1 MCCGNNTVTDKDG
14 RCCAAGHLDACGVC
28 NGDGIVTD
36 LYVAMHTGAVNASHL
51 PFTRPSFFFS
61 YKLVAFRK
69 LPQEHKA
76 SLSFKS

>member
-36 LYVAMHTGAVNASHL
+36 LYVAMRTGAVNASRLLL
-51 PFTRPSFFFS
+51 PVPHFSSVTSSSHSVSF
-61 YKLVAFRK
+61 
-69 LPQEHKA
+69 HK
-76 SLSFKS
+76 SIRCP